1 MSIQPL
7 RLLNLQSAQ
16 TSSNGSIK
24 WQVRITEGEVTSFTY
39 QQGGQ
44 TKRLFAFMC
53 TLVGE
58 NPAMYVRGTFK
69 HGNEHTVNDVAKKY
83 KDGEMFL
90 MSKVHLD
97 SKQKSEYLSGPIKHV
112 VVMSPQT
119 KFEPI
124 MQGSVSLAK
133 QPIPAGRMENIL
145 RMSEMHD
152 FKGGRYDVAG
162 FVRAGPMRPRT
173 VNTRSGTTKAA
184 DFELLQMPERGG
196 QLHAV
201 EVTAWGKHADKLE
214 LNKGQFVTLFELEVK
229 VQAPGKVSIETG
241 WSARVMPWAP
251 MDARMTAF
259 ANEQMQDSATPANVI
274 TSSWTPEAA
283 AGIDT
288 KGDQPL
294 VNTSFLRNCDA
305 GDSKQVTWQIN
316 GCFIDIPTASI
327 YESSHTRLWIIT
339 YLRDFSG
346 AIEVGLSEPAALAVA
361 GLKTKQE
368 FEEAF
373 NNGSLQFS
381 RCNVRGSRGLR
392 EKGEFRYTVVAC
404 EVQEDAMPLTKE
416 AENLYNLVN
425 RFGRGTGAVV
435 GTALKDLVYDPFAGL
450 IAGKLT
456 VAKALLLVKGKEK
469 SMMESYQGARKMSTV
484 VECVFAG
491 TEQNSETTVY
501 KVVAFC
507 QEDRL
512 SDYKF
517 DKMVAMVLATSMN
530 KISDDEFE
538 IVAESITIVQKD
550 YVPKVRTCLHTERQL
565 ALNMASGGNLKQAA
579 STTWPD
585 SPPNQNKKCRRLE
598 GYPSDTIVNSQVA
611 EVPTPAR
618 TA

>member
-7 RLLNLQSAQ
+7 RLLNAQSAQ

-24 WQVRITEGEVTSFTY
+24 WQVRITEGEVTFFTY
-39 QQGGQ
+39 PQGGQ
-44 TKRLFAFMC
+44 TKKLWAFMC

-58 NPAMYVRGTFK
+58 DPAVYVRGTFK
-69 HGNEHTVNDVAKKY
+69 HGNENAVREVAKKY
-83 KDGEMFL
+83 QNGEMFL
-90 MSKVHLD
+90 MSKVQLD
-97 SKQKSEYLSGPIKHV
+97 SRQKSEYVSSPIKHV

-124 MQGSVSLAK
+124 MKGSLSLAK
-133 QPIPAGRMENIL
+133 QPIPCGRFETIL

-162 FVRAGPMRPRT
+162 FVRAGPMRPRS
-173 VNTRSGTTKAA
+173 VTTKAGPNKAA

-196 QLHAV
+196 QVHAV
-201 EVTAWGKHADKLE
+201 EVTAWGPLAEKLE
-214 LNKGQFVTLFELEVK
+214 LYKGQFVTLFELEVK

-241 WSARVMPWAP
+241 WSARVMPWAA
-251 MDARMTAF
+251 MDATMTAF
-259 ANEQMQDSATPANVI
+259 ANEQSQDSATPPNVI
-274 TSSWTPEAA
+274 TSSWTPETG
-283 AGIDT
+283 AGVDT

-294 VNTSFLRNCDA
+294 VTTSFLRNCDS

-316 GCFIDIPTASI
+316 GCFMDLPTASI
-327 YESSHTRLWIIT
+327 FEASQTRLWIIT
-339 YLRDFSG
+339 PLRDFSG
-346 AIEVGLSEPAALAVA
+346 VIEVGLTEAAALAVA
-361 GLKTKQE
+361 GLKTKKE

-381 RCNVRGSRGLR
+381 RCNVRGVRGVR

-404 EVQEDAMPLTKE
+404 EVQEDAMPLTRE

-425 RFGRGTGAVV
+425 RFGRGPGAIV
-435 GTALKDLVYDPFAGL
+435 GTSLKDLVYDPFVGL
-450 IAGKLT
+450 IAGNLT

-484 VECVFAG
+484 VDCVFAD
-491 TEQNSETTVY
+491 TEQNTDTTVY

-517 DKMVAMVLATSMN
+517 DKMVAMVLATGMN
-530 KISDDEFE
+530 RISDNEFE

-565 ALNMASGGNLKQAA
+565 ALNMASGGNLKQTAP
-579 STTWPD
+579 TTWTE
-585 SPPNQNKKCRRLE
+585 SPPNKNKKCRRIQ
-598 GYPSDTIVNSQVA
+598 GYPSDTIAASEVA
-611 EVPTPAR
+611 ALPTPAR